1 MVYRAKKNIKDN
13 VRVKLDLTK
22 KRYNVN
28 TSANK
33 SAHNINLV
41 KSCYVDVNCRPNIEK
56 SDDSVNDNFFHSLN
70 NLKSMFAIEV

>member
-1 MVYRAKKNIKDN
+1 MLITKKRGKSSIVWFTTFCHRTMVYRAKKNIKDN

-33 SAHNINLV
+33 IAQNINLV
-41 KSCYVDVNCRPNIEK
+41 KSCYVDVNCRPNIE
-56 SDDSVNDNFFHSLN
+56 
-70 NLKSMFAIEV
+70 